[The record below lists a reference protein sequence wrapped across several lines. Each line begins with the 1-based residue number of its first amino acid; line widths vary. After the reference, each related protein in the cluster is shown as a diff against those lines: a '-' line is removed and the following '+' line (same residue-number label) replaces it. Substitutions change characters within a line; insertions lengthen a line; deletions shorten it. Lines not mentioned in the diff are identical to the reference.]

1 MDKLIELF
9 CIVDDFCKEFMPEF
23 ERHLLYSS
31 SKVRRTSCSMSM
43 SEVMTIVIHF
53 HQSRYRD
60 FKAYYFNIL
69 SKNLKPFF
77 PNILSYSRFV
87 EVKKSALMPLIFFIH
102 CQSKTMTGIYFV
114 DSTTINVCHVKRA
127 SSNKVFKGLA
137 NKSKSTMGWY
147 FGFKL
152 HILINDKG
160 ELMAYKITE
169 STTDDRKVVPELS
182 KGLFGKLVGDKGY
195 ISQKLFDELF
205 EKGLQLVTKIK
216 KNMNN
221 KLMPIFDKFLL
232 RKRVVVESVIDQLK
246 NISQI
251 QHSRHRSIPNF
262 MLNII
267 AGLAAYSLQNKKPS
281 MNISQGIMVKP

>member
-1 MDKLIELF
+1 
-9 CIVDDFCKEFMPEF
+9 
-23 ERHLLYSS
+23 
-31 SKVRRTSCSMSM
+31 
-43 SEVMTIVIHF
+43 
-53 HQSRYRD
+53 
-60 FKAYYFNIL
+60 
-69 SKNLKPFF
+69 
-77 PNILSYSRFV
+77 
-87 EVKKSALMPLIFFIH
+87 
-102 CQSKTMTGIYFV
+102 
-114 DSTTINVCHVKRA
+114 
-127 SSNKVFKGLA
+127 
-137 NKSKSTMGWY
+137 MGWY